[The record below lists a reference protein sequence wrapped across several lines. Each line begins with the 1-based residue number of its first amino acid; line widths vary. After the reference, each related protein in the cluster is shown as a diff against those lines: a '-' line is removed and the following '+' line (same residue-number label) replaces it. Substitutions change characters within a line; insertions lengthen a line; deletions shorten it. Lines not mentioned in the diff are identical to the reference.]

1 MIECGKG
8 VEDDAMTSQNEPPD
22 DGIFD
27 SRTVPG
33 AAGPLMPPGQPAL
46 SLSAKPGDGPRAEH
60 DCGESQLGAGWEEQP
75 FDDAA
80 MRLSDTI
87 ADFISDF
94 GLNGVAPLA
103 RERARL
109 AFIDTLAVMLA
120 GSREQG
126 TEIVC
131 EMVRQEDAAPVV
143 SAVGQSFRTS
153 PQLAALANGVSAHI
167 MDYDMSSMMGQPT
180 SPIIP
185 ALLPVAERIG
195 ATPAEVAAA
204 FIVGF
209 EVAMRLARA
218 APEQSSVGGW
228 HAVGTIGTISA
239 ATACARLIKAPRKTI
254 ADILGIAASLSGGL
268 SANFGT
274 MTKPLHSGTSA
285 RNGILATALGRAGF
299 TSSAV
304 ALENPVS
311 GYFRAFARGIGV
323 SFAPFADLGRRYDIV
338 ERGFKPKR
346 YPCGGLGHTAID
358 AMLALRREI
367 KVSDVAA
374 IRTGITK
381 HAASRIGQA
390 YPTSVE
396 SAKFSMPYVA
406 AYAALYGPPLL
417 KAFTEEAIRDE
428 AVKSLA
434 SKVTVAIDPE
444 FAGILDDSP
453 SRVTVNLADGRAVER
468 ICYYASGTPQVPLTP
483 EQLEEKFFSCAER
496 AVNMASAKKIF
507 AFLGRIDEEPSFAEF
522 WPLLQRA

>member
-1 MIECGKG
+1 
-8 VEDDAMTSQNEPPD
+8 MTSQSEPSD

-27 SRTVPG
+27 QRIVPG
-33 AAGPLMPPGQPAL
+33 AAAAPMSPGQPAL
-46 SLSAKPGDGPRAEH
+46 SRNAKLEDGPRAPQ
-60 DCGESQLGAGWEEQP
+60 DGGQSQQGAASDGQP
-75 FDDAA
+75 FDPTA
-80 MRLSDTI
+80 RLSHTI
-87 ADFISDF
+87 ADFIANFD
-94 GLNGVAPLA
+94 LNGVAPLA

-126 TEIVC
+126 AQIVC
-131 EMVRQEDAAPVV
+131 EMVRQEGAAPAV
-143 SAVGQSFRTS
+143 SAVGQSLRTS

-167 MDYDMSSMMGQPT
+167 MDYDLSSRIGQPT

-195 ATPAEVAAA
+195 ATPAEVTAA

-228 HAVGTIGTISA
+228 HAVGTIGTMSA
-239 ATACARLIKAPRKTI
+239 AMACARLIKAPRETI

-285 RNGILATALGRAGF
+285 RNGVLATALGRAGF

-311 GYFRAFARGIGV
+311 GYFRAFARGIAV
-323 SFAPFADLGRRYDIV
+323 SFAPFADLGRCYDIV

-358 AMLALRREI
+358 ATLALRREI
-367 KVSDVAA
+367 KGSDVVA

-381 HAASRIGQA
+381 HAASHIGQA

-406 AYAALYGPPLL
+406 AYAALYGAPLL

-444 FAGILDDSP
+444 FADILEDSP
-453 SRVTVNLADGRAVER
+453 SRVTVSLADGRSVEH
-468 ICYYASGTPQVPLTP
+468 ICYYASGTPQVPLTQ

-496 AVNMASAKKIF
+496 AVDMASAKKIF
-507 AFLGRIDEEPSFAEF
+507 AFLGRLDEEPSFADF
-522 WPLLQRA
+522 WPLLRCA

>member
-1 MIECGKG
+1 MTMIPQRESSIDRRLFLGG
-8 VEDDAMTSQNEPPD
+8 
-22 DGIFD
+22 
-27 SRTVPG
+27 PG
-33 AAGPLMPPGQPAL
+33 ALILLGQPVLAQDAK
-46 SLSAKPGDGPRAEH
+46 SEAKP
-60 DCGESQLGAGWEEQP
+60 
-75 FDDAA
+75 DAKA
-80 MRLSDTI
+80 DAIVKRLSDTI
-87 ADFISDF
+87 ADFVVGFDTTS
-94 GLNGVAPLA
+94 LPPLA
-103 RERARL
+103 IERARL

-120 GSREQG
+120 GSREEGSQ
-126 TEIVC
+126 IVC
-131 EMVRQEDAAPVV
+131 EMVMQEGAGPKV
-143 SAVGQSFRTS
+143 SVVGQSFRTS
-153 PQLAALANGVSAHI
+153 PQLAALANGVAAHI
-167 MDYDMSSMMGQPT
+167 MDYDMSSLLGQPT

-185 ALLPVAERIG
+185 ALLPLAESTG
-195 ATPAEVAAA
+195 ATPAEVTAA

-209 EVAMRLARA
+209 EVCLKFARS
-218 APEQSSVGGW
+218 APEQSLAGGW
-228 HAVGTIGTISA
+228 HAVSSIGTMGA
-239 ATACARLIKAPRKTI
+239 AMACARILRVPREHI
-254 ADILGIAASLSGGL
+254 ANVLGIAASLSGGL

-285 RNGILATALGRAGF
+285 RNAILAATLGRGGF
-299 TSSAV
+299 TASAT

-311 GYFRAFARGIGV
+311 GYFRAFARGIAV
-323 SFAPFADLGRRYDIV
+323 SFEPFADLGRRYDIV

-358 AMLALRREI
+358 ATLALRREI
-367 KVSDVAA
+367 KGSVVAA

-444 FAGILDDSP
+444 FADILEDSP
-453 SRVTVNLADGRAVER
+453 SRVTVNLADGRTVER

-483 EQLEEKFFSCAER
+483 EQLEEKFFSCSER

-507 AFLGRIDEEPSFAEF
+507 AFLGRMDEEPSFADF
-522 WPLLQRA
+522 WPLLRRA